1 VCAHC
6 PQGDSGGP
14 LLEPVDKSTPFTPGV
29 QVGIVSYGYG
39 CAQANAYAVNTRV
52 ACMYPWIAHRVP
64 SLLPGPA
71 PVFNASVT
79 FPSPPAGG
87 AGALILTLQ
96 ASGLTPTGATALTT
110 SSLPAVIASLLSSV
124 PGFTSSSVR
133 SAITDASVLANLVVY
148 NAPLGLWNASVVAAF
163 AGGLAADW
171 NVSPSAVSAGC
182 ADLATFTQNVLSGRR
197 HRHHRRMLGTAPPS
211 TATPVSI
218 PILASG
224 LMSQGGASPASAL
237 ATQLIA
243 GNVGASR
250 ALGAWATATQR
261 TGLPPLPTAT
271 AGVTTVGVSMLIAAY
286 MPSNATAVIIANG
299 SAILTQAIASGA
311 LASAIGAA
319 GVGSAVFSFGTV
331 QFTPA
336 PPPPSPPSQPGAVV
350 SPPPPS
356 PLTVALPPPPPVE
369 VVVTA
374 ATVVDSKVIGL
385 AIGIGGGATFICAL
399 AVRAAIVAA
408 RQRREHMA
416 LAEQTIHR
424 VRSKVLMDGLTAG
437 KPMGEILSHASMK
450 TITADELQAA
460 AQACLAAYELPQA
473 ADGEDEVDHVPA
485 ELIVPTGGP
494 RRSMVRTSASAAFV
508 VSAAGEAVDDDALQT
523 HLHRI
528 SMWRLSSTSAGGD
541 RVSRGSIGG
550 GSGDPRDH
558 RLTTFDP
565 LCARRISLMQ
575 EAALR
580 RLSTASSTEWTE
592 QDEAAV
598 ARMAAEEPPAPP

>member
-1 VCAHC
+1 
-6 PQGDSGGP
+6 
-14 LLEPVDKSTPFTPGV
+14 
-29 QVGIVSYGYG
+29 
-39 CAQANAYAVNTRV
+39 
-52 ACMYPWIAHRVP
+52 MP

-71 PVFNASVT
+71 PAFNASVT
-79 FPSPPAGG
+79 LPSPPSGG

-133 SAITDASVLANLVVY
+133 SAITDASVLANVVVY
-148 NAPLGLWNASVVAAF
+148 NAPLGFWNASVVAAF

-171 NVSPSAVSAGC
+171 NVSPSAVSPGC
-182 ADLATFTQNVLSGRR
+182 ADLATFTYNVLSGRR

-224 LMSQGGASPASAL
+224 LMSQGSASLASAL

-243 GNVGASR
+243 GIVGASR

-261 TGLPPLPTAT
+261 TGVPPLPTAT
-271 AGVTTVGVSMLIAAY
+271 AGVTTVGVSMLVAAY
-286 MPSNATAVIIANG
+286 LPSNATAVIIANA
-299 SAILTQAIASGA
+299 SAILTQTIASGA
-311 LASAIGAA
+311 LASAISAA

-336 PPPPSPPSQPGAVV
+336 PPPPSPPSQPGTAV

-356 PLTVALPPPPPVE
+356 LLTVASPPPPVV
-369 VVVTA
+369 VVVTS
-374 ATVVDSKVIGL
+374 ATVVDRKVIGL
-385 AIGIGGGATFICAL
+385 SIGIGGGATFICAL

-473 ADGEDEVDHVPA
+473 ADGQDEDDHVPA

-494 RRSMVRTSASAAFV
+494 RRSMVRTSASAAFEV
-508 VSAAGEAVDDDALQT
+508 GAAGEAVDDDAVQT

-528 SMWRLSSTSAGGD
+528 SMWRLSTTSAGGD
-541 RVSRGSIGG
+541 RVSRVSIGG

-565 LCARRISLMQ
+565 LSARRISLMQ

-592 QDEAAV
+592 EDEAAV
-598 ARMAAEEPPAPP
+598 ARMAADEPPAPP